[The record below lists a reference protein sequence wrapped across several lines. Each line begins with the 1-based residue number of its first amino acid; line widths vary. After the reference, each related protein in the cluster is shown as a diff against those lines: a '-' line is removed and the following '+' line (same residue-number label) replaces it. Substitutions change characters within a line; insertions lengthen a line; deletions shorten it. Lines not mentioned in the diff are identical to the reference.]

1 MYMPEEHI
9 DAQDIPR
16 YNHTMIAYVDL
27 ISILITLINAARMYC
42 DMAGSPFDL
51 LPPAV
56 FKDDKYVVCQK

>member
-1 MYMPEEHI
+1 
-9 DAQDIPR
+9 
-16 YNHTMIAYVDL
+16 MIAYVDL

-56 FKDDKYVVCQK
+56 FKDGKYVVCQK